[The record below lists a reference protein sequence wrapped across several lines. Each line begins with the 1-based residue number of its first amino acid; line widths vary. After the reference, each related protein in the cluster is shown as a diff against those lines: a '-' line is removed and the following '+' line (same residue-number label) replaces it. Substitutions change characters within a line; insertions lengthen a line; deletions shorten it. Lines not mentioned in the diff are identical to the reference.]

1 MTTAEERELD
11 ALRERVY
18 GPGGDVDHEA
28 VRRLQELE
36 DARRPVVVLRDP
48 LPDAAIPVEELQEI
62 SPPEPAPPR
71 RVEIIARWVVERL
84 RRLRRSTVLIALG
97 IVALVILVAVG
108 LTVVN
113 RLQAGP
119 LQANA
124 EEVAR
129 LSLDTAYDVPRIF
142 TTGADEAIPV
152 DAFEAF
158 HGLRPIVSEGGIFGR
173 GTGHCLAIFVEA
185 DIDDPE
191 SESFSGQ
198 VMGGCA
204 AGGFPASA
212 QFTADLEGYPRELRE
227 AFPDAALQ
235 FIYDLERNQVIV
247 FTSPLSQ

>member
-18 GPGGDVDHEA
+18 GPGGDLDHEA

-36 DARRPVVVLRDP
+36 DARRPVVVSRVP
-48 LPDAAIPVEELQEI
+48 EPAAAIPEEELPEAA
-62 SPPEPAPPR
+62 PPEPEPPR
-71 RVEIIARWVVERL
+71 RVETAARWVLERL
-84 RRLRRSTVLIALG
+84 RRIRRSTVLIALG
-97 IVALVILVAVG
+97 VVALVIVVAVA

-113 RLQAGP
+113 RLQAGA
-119 LQANA
+119 LQTSA
-124 EEVAR
+124 EEVGR
-129 LSLDTAYDVPRIF
+129 LSLDTEYVVPRIF
-142 TTGADEAIPV
+142 TTGADEDIPV

-158 HGLRPIVSEGGIFGR
+158 HGLRPIVSEGGIFSR

-185 DIDDPE
+185 DIVDPE
-191 SESFSGQ
+191 SDSFSGQ

-212 QFTADLEGYPRELRE
+212 QFTADLEGYPTELRE

-235 FIYDLERNQVIV
+235 FIYDLESNQVIV
-247 FTSPLSQ
+247 LTSPL